1 MLFQKTFVSWL
12 LVGEDKV
19 IDEPTKEKIEKI
31 KKMTKDEISE
41 YMKTLPQE
49 LLAKTVD
56 VDEIIKSHLRV
67 MEEAAQVLDIPRNMY
82 ILRLYNLVTSYTYF
96 SVPYNIIK
104 ELDEFME
111 STGQKRYIEDY
122 ERKDDDNKD

>member
-1 MLFQKTFVSWL
+1 M
-12 LVGEDKV
+12 